1 MICWSRVGQW
11 VQGFVGG
18 IRFTM
23 IPGKAPNETLSWSD
37 KGEKWIPLPFTN
49 YPLEWKG
56 KKFGQENAEVM
67 ENKHRKTLGDY
78 LSIIS
83 ASFH

>member
-1 MICWSRVGQW
+1 
-11 VQGFVGG
+11 
-18 IRFTM
+18 M
-23 IPGKAPNETLSWSD
+23 IPGKAPNETLLWLD

-56 KKFGQENAEVM
+56 KKIGQENAEVM
-67 ENKHRKTLGDY
+67 ENKHRKTLGNY
-78 LSIIS
+78 LSTIS